1 MNRIQTDIYYVAL
14 LFLTSLPL
22 ASPTPVMNGKNF
34 LFFFFPLKEERAWSC
49 QKFWVGLLSPYS
61 FILSW
66 MRKEYGRLHC
76 CIHSEYLFL
85 ANTLYQFGKAAII
98 KIPHTG
104 WLNINLFS
112 HNSGSQNF
120 KVRCLPV
127 WFLLRPLFLA
137 YRWLLPCCVLTWPL
151 FSAQTLL
158 VFLFLLRTPI
168 IFH

>member
-1 MNRIQTDIYYVAL
+1 MGK
-14 LFLTSLPL
+14 TS
-22 ASPTPVMNGKNF
+22 
-34 LFFFFPLKEERAWSC
+34 FFFFPLKEERAWSC
-49 QKFWVGLLSPYS
+49 QEFWVGLLSPYP
-61 FILSW
+61 FILSR

-76 CIHSEYLFL
+76 CIRSEYLFL
-85 ANTLYQFGKAAII
+85 ANTLYQLGKADII

-127 WFLLRPLFLA
+127 WFLLRPLSLA

-151 FSAQTLL
+151 CTNFTGVSLSSKDTNYIPLGLTLRDSSL
-158 VFLFLLRTPI
+158 YNHLFKRSTTK
-168 IFH
+168 